1 MSAEDVRE
9 AVGALKSALA
19 LAGLEYVEPALGT
32 LTEHLER
39 LERLNSELT
48 LGQEYMEKWSDRG
61 DFLCYRHEWL
71 ALEERAE
78 AAEARVRELVTL
90 VRIGFLV
97 TVDGGRATAD
107 TVAEPGLRALL
118 FSILQAEDT
127 AQAVVMSAA
136 PRQEYIAELEEAL
149 RAYAKFN
156 DVIDVLADARRSDYR
171 SLEAART
178 AFHDQEC
185 S

>member
-78 AAEARVRELVTL
+78 AAEARVRELEQEL
-90 VRIGFLV
+90 GQRES
-97 TVDGGRATAD
+97 RA
-107 TVAEPGLRALL
+107 RKR
-118 FSILQAEDT
+118 ED
-127 AQAVVMSAA
+127 AQATRGMG
-136 PRQEYIAELEEAL
+136 
-149 RAYAKFN
+149 F
-156 DVIDVLADARRSDYR
+156 
-171 SLEAART
+171 
-178 AFHDQEC
+178 
-185 S
+185 